1 MSGGDD
7 VFMLASSHAFTSRMT
22 LESGLAGR
30 SGGRTGGRGETR
42 SNSIDTNGMFGISL
56 ELGTAPVEGAV
67 RGRLRDAF
75 RCTPASSAP
84 PFKVWRDAT
93 FRKCRCSH
101 FFAAPCLLFAAET
114 VYSVVVAVMLVV

>member
-7 VFMLASSHAFTSRMT
+7 VFMLASSHAFTSRIT

-30 SGGRTGGRGETR
+30 SGGRTGGRIGARSSSIET
-42 SNSIDTNGMFGISL
+42 NATFGISL

-67 RGRLRDAF
+67 RGHLRDAF
-75 RCTPASSAP
+75 RCIPPSSPP
-84 PFKVWRDAT
+84 PFRVWRDAT

-101 FFAAPCLLFAAET
+101 FFAVPCLLFAAET
-114 VYSVVVAVMLVV
+114 VYSVVVAVMSAV